1 MSTER
6 RPMTNEENAM
16 FLDILQEAPLFGHR
30 KSRSLVGSYLY
41 LILLAGYAVLAA
53 GAPWIFH
60 HLHHLTPSLLCC
72 CDVALLILTGIFQQ
86 YFVFQV
92 QKIRLQGYYSF
103 SQKLKHVVRLP
114 FAIASYGTAAML
126 LVIVWDPQISIL
138 STSSLQRFVARYPI
152 IMIAES
158 VCAGFFMS
166 LYIGYVHQY
175 NSVNSRPDVLKS
187 LYSPLQPSSSMD
199 GLRYYEGRL
208 SDQQTAL
215 LQYQRE
221 NLHFL
226 SEEILSLQ
234 EKLSKYEQSDDGSAP
249 QVDLAHLLA
258 SRDQELR
265 TLSAEMNQ
273 LQTELRLARSLI
285 AERDAEVQRV
295 NNTNSQYIEENER
308 LRAILS
314 EWSMRA
320 ANLERALE
328 VERMSNS
335 ELQKEVAGGRRKQQ
349 MVETCEQPPFM
360 EPPPSSRAEEPPS
373 WDELYKIN
381 LMPSELF
388 LKFRKELQGL
398 RVGVNLELYNEP
410 TNDYHAKLVLKPLSP
425 ERKWKFIYEPL
436 HQEVR
441 VLSKKIPLT
450 RFLNLQVGVGHNFQM
465 NAMGWKWK
473 LTSCL
478 GGDGVSRIRNKTTL
492 GLTPGV
498 DLRFGWRADFVLP
511 EVTGALGTEEPLFNM
526 SSGRLE
532 ASLDRVEA
540 ILTHS
545 EYL

>member
-72 CDVALLILTGIFQQ
+72 CDVALLILTG
-86 YFVFQV
+86 
-92 QKIRLQGYYSF
+92 
-103 SQKLKHVVRLP
+103 
-114 FAIASYGTAAML
+114 TAAML

-138 STSSLQRFVARYPI
+138 STSSLQRI

-349 MVETCEQPPFM
+349 MVETCEQPP
-360 EPPPSSRAEEPPS
+360 
-373 WDELYKIN
+373 L
-381 LMPSELF
+381 
-388 LKFRKELQGL
+388 
-398 RVGVNLELYNEP
+398 
-410 TNDYHAKLVLKPLSP
+410 
-425 ERKWKFIYEPL
+425 
-436 HQEVR
+436 
-441 VLSKKIPLT
+441 
-450 RFLNLQVGVGHNFQM
+450 
-465 NAMGWKWK
+465 
-473 LTSCL
+473 
-478 GGDGVSRIRNKTTL
+478 
-492 GLTPGV
+492 
-498 DLRFGWRADFVLP
+498 
-511 EVTGALGTEEPLFNM
+511 
-526 SSGRLE
+526 
-532 ASLDRVEA
+532 
-540 ILTHS
+540 
-545 EYL
+545 

>member
-138 STSSLQRFVARYPI
+138 STSSLQRI

>member
-138 STSSLQRFVARYPI
+138 STSSLQRI

-166 LYIGYVHQY
+166 LYIGNVHQY

-234 EKLSKYEQSDDGSAP
+234 EKLSKYEQSDDGSTP

-265 TLSAEMNQ
+265 TLSAETNQ
-273 LQTELRLARSLI
+273 LQSELRLARSLI

-349 MVETCEQPPFM
+349 MVETSEQPP
-360 EPPPSSRAEEPPS
+360 
-373 WDELYKIN
+373 L
-381 LMPSELF
+381 
-388 LKFRKELQGL
+388 
-398 RVGVNLELYNEP
+398 
-410 TNDYHAKLVLKPLSP
+410 
-425 ERKWKFIYEPL
+425 
-436 HQEVR
+436 
-441 VLSKKIPLT
+441 
-450 RFLNLQVGVGHNFQM
+450 
-465 NAMGWKWK
+465 
-473 LTSCL
+473 
-478 GGDGVSRIRNKTTL
+478 
-492 GLTPGV
+492 
-498 DLRFGWRADFVLP
+498 
-511 EVTGALGTEEPLFNM
+511 
-526 SSGRLE
+526 
-532 ASLDRVEA
+532 
-540 ILTHS
+540 
-545 EYL
+545 